1 MEHMGECLRAVS
13 EELSLIKCNGY
24 WSKGSTSSCTQVWAE
39 AQEAKE
45 YLLTLL
51 MISRGFGLN
60 RELGGLRLFVAC
72 WSTSDWMKLT
82 TQVISQVL
90 IICVELIYF
99 RLDEVDNAG
108 L

>member
-1 MEHMGECLRAVS
+1 MEYMGECLRAVS
-13 EELSLIKCNGY
+13 EELSLIKCKLY
-24 WSKGSTSSCTQVWAE
+24 WSKGRTSSWITLRK

-60 RELGGLRLFVAC
+60 RELGGLRLFVA
-72 WSTSDWMKLT
+72 L
-82 TQVISQVL
+82 VN
-90 IICVELIYF
+90 F

-108 L
+108 HLSSANNLCCSNILQIG

>member
-13 EELSLIKCNGY
+13 EELSLIKCKLY
-24 WSKGSTSSCTQVWAE
+24 WSKGRTSSWITQG
-39 AQEAKE
+39 QEAKG

-60 RELGGLRLFVAC
+60 RELGGLRLFVA
-72 WSTSDWMKLT
+72 SDWMKLT

-90 IICVELIYF
+90 IICVVQIYF